1 MLIAPTLFFIVFAT
15 LACIGIGWL
24 IQRGMLPFNSTIAF
38 NSWQLKFLNVWVQV
52 ALMVGVIFPII
63 LLFIFWDETFA
74 RQFLLLYLLAV
85 VIQLISEA
93 TLSRWLCPSIV
104 VFIGTIYT
112 IFRLW
117 QVWTGMH
124 LSVYSPPWLT
134 MLWSIL
140 LFWVANLIMLVFM
153 AFPNIAS
160 ADNIMDQS

>member
-1 MLIAPTLFFIVFAT
+1 MSISTTLFFIVFAT
-15 LACIGIGWL
+15 LACLGIGWL

-38 NSWQLKFLNVWVQV
+38 NGWQLKFINVWVQV
-52 ALMVGVIFPII
+52 ALVVGVIFPII
-63 LLFIFWDETFA
+63 LLFIFWDDTSS

-104 VFIGTIYT
+104 VFIGTSYT

-124 LSVYSPPWLT
+124 LSVYSQPWLT
-134 MLWSIL
+134 LLWLIF
-140 LFWVANLIMLVFM
+140 LFWVANLMMLVFM
-153 AFPNIAS
+153 AFPSIAS
-160 ADNIMDQS
+160 TDNIMDQS